1 MNLYLLFPDR
11 EWASSGPYFD
21 WNNITRDLGLN
32 TIFKAAGVDSITR
45 TGKAV
50 IVQNDDPYI
59 SHSVKRVMGVPL
71 QTKEEIKY
79 RQDIIKDCF
88 TKQAFIDELYRISN
102 RILDEWENLG
112 RKNNSAGET
121 NSKPKLITDIKVLK
135 MLVDGIIEV
144 RTLFGKNEDGL
155 TSEGL
160 TALNNRLQNDLS
172 DERVEQ
178 LTTLVDSMSFFAG
191 LSDARERN
199 SFVVKVPRIRLECGL
214 QDGLK
219 ISDVRV
225 DNLETLT
232 ISYNKQHGIGSK
244 IRGKISSI
252 NPGVVSLYK
261 DQAIQEDAE
270 EIEFRTVS
278 YVYSYCG
285 DLVNSI
291 GNFFDQLHFQTAF
304 YLGVINIRSQMMQ
317 YKIDYCF
324 PQVTEDSVFE
334 YKELKEMILSLDT
347 HGRTVANTG
356 KLDGKQLVII
366 TGANQGGKSTF
377 LRSIGVAQIMMQC
390 GMMVAA
396 QMYKSSIH
404 VSVFT
409 HFTRREDS
417 AMNSG
422 RLDEELRRM
431 DRIISNLGKDPLI
444 LLNESFATT
453 TEKDGSSIAY
463 GIVKALKEEGIKVFT
478 VTHLLSFA
486 QQMYEES
493 KTDDSVIFLS
503 AEHLDNGKRTFKIIP
518 HAPEMTSFGLE
529 LYDEVLGRRDDKA
542 EYKKTVE

>member
-1 MNLYLLFPDR
+1 MNVYLLFPDR
-11 EWASSGPYFD
+11 EWASTGPYFD
-21 WNNITRDLGLN
+21 WNNITKDLGLN
-32 TIFKAAGVDSITR
+32 ALFKAAGVDSITR
-45 TGKAV
+45 TGNQGALPTE
-50 IVQNDDPYI
+50 DAYI

-71 QTKEEIKY
+71 QTPEEIKY
-79 RQDIIKDCF
+79 RQDIIQDCF
-88 TKQAFIDELYRISN
+88 TKQAFIDRLYGISN
-102 RILDEWENLG
+102 RVLDEWEKLG
-112 RKNNSAGET
+112 RKNNAVGET
-121 NSKPKLITDIKVLK
+121 NTKAKLITDIKVLK
-135 MLVDGIIEV
+135 ILTDGIFEI
-144 RTLFGKNEDGL
+144 RTLFEKNKDGL
-155 TSEGL
+155 NSEGL
-160 TALNNRLQNDLS
+160 LALYERFQNELT

-178 LTTLVDSMSFFAG
+178 LETLVDSMAFFAG
-191 LSDARERN
+191 LSNERERN
-199 SFVVKVPRIRLECGL
+199 SYVVKVPRIRLECGL

-219 ISDVRV
+219 IGDVKV
-225 DNLETLT
+225 DELETLT

-270 EIEFRTVS
+270 DIEFHTVS

-285 DLVNSI
+285 DLVNSL
-291 GNFFDQLHFQTAF
+291 GQFFDQLHFQSAF

-324 PQVTEDSVFE
+324 PIVTKDSLFE
-334 YKELKEMILSLDT
+334 YTDLKEMILSLET
-347 HGRTVANTG
+347 RGKTVSNSG
-356 KLDGKQLVII
+356 KLDGKHLVII

-377 LRSIGVAQIMMQC
+377 LRSIGTAQIMMQA

-396 QMYKSSIH
+396 KKYKSSIH

-453 TEKDGSSIAY
+453 TEKDGSAIAY
-463 GIVKALKEEGIKVFT
+463 GIVKALKEEGINVFT

-493 KTDDSVIFLS
+493 ADDDSVVFLS
-503 AEHLDNGKRTFKIIP
+503 AEHLDNGRRTFKIIP

-529 LYDEVLGRRDDKA
+529 LYDEILGK
-542 EYKKTVE
+542 